1 VRILADGTTS
11 FVKPLDET
19 MTMPAFLARLTGQD
33 ESHDEALY
41 LQSQDGNIYRSEP
54 GARGSPELA
63 TFQSVVARDVSW
75 MKEASG
81 GSIFAPDS
89 VLTHAGESAEAVN
102 LWIGNSKSTTS
113 FHHDP

>member
-1 VRILADGTTS
+1 MRTLADGTTS

-19 MTMPAFLARLTGQD
+19 MTMTAFLARLTGQD
-33 ESHDEALY
+33 ESRDEALY
-41 LQSQDGNIYRSEP
+41 LQSQDGNIYRSDP

-81 GSIFAPDS
+81 GPHLCS
-89 VLTHAGESAEAVN
+89 
-102 LWIGNSKSTTS
+102 
-113 FHHDP
+113 